1 MSTSLDAAAP
11 AAPPPPAPAARRPR
25 ADLRLSS
32 RGLGTVV
39 RLELRQRVR
48 STRWLVA
55 LGVWVAVIA
64 LVTVLVGLTF
74 ASEQLVGEEP
84 TGEGPLVFSI
94 IVFLVLSM
102 GLLVS
107 PALAATSVNGD
118 RAAGTLAPLQVT
130 LLSPLEIALGKLV
143 AAWVASLVLLAAAVP
158 FLVWAYAQGDVSA
171 GAVVSTLVLTA
182 LTLAVVCA
190 IGLGWSAVCAR
201 SAASAVLTY
210 VSVAALCFLSP
221 LVFGFSAPLTLTED
235 RVTVREQDY
244 SGVTQEFDDQGNLVS
259 PEPPCEEVVRTE
271 AVFHTERTWWLLA
284 VSPYVVVADAAPRP
298 PVDPRTGT
306 ASFDPLSGIR
316 EGVRTARLGPQPE
329 DYDYCYVEQS
339 SAQLTAEEEARQER
353 LDGAGAVWPWGLGV
367 DLLLGALGVG
377 AAVRRLQVPYGA
389 LARGTRVA

>member
-1 MSTSLDAAAP
+1 MSTDLDAAP
-11 AAPPPPAPAARRPR
+11 AARPPSPPAVRRPR
-25 ADLRLSS
+25 PDLRLSG

-55 LGVWVAVIA
+55 LAVWVAVIA
-64 LVTVLVGLTF
+64 LVTVLVGVTF
-74 ASEQLVGEEP
+74 TSEEVFGEEP
-84 TGEGPLVFSI
+84 VGQGPLVFSI

-158 FLVWAYAQGDVSA
+158 FLVWAYAQGDVPV

-182 LTLAVVCA
+182 LVLAVVCA

-201 SAASAVLTY
+201 PAASAVLTY

-221 LVFGFSAPLTLTED
+221 LVFALSVPLILTEED
-235 RVTVREQDY
+235 VTVREQDY
-244 SGVTQEFDDQGNLVS
+244 TGVTQEFDEQGNLVG
-259 PEPPCEEVVRTE
+259 PEPPCVEVVREQT
-271 AVFHTERTWWLLA
+271 VFHSERTWWLLA
-284 VSPYVVVADAAPRP
+284 LSPYVVVADAAPRP
-298 PVDPRTGT
+298 SVDPRTGSV
-306 ASFDPLSGIR
+306 AFDPLSGIR
-316 EGVRTARLGPQPE
+316 EGVRTARLGPE
-329 DYDYCYVEQS
+329 AENYDYCSKTE
-339 SAQLTAEEEARQER
+339 AQYQAEEAERRER
-353 LDGAGAVWPWGLGV
+353 LDGAGAVWPWGLAA
-367 DLLLGALGVG
+367 DLVLGGLGV
-377 AAVRRLQVPYGA
+377 AAAARRLQVPYTA
-389 LARGTRVA
+389 LSRGTRVA